1 VLAKHLPAAAFELPL
16 RTEGESSDLD
26 RFGPLAAPLAGV
38 LRDQGTIIDVKQ
50 QYYFAGGQ
58 NPAIGV
64 SLRHMSDNTF
74 SIVQRAGSCTT
85 PNAEHN
91 VIANVD
97 AITAPE
103 LVYPEAV
110 YLHNGETYLVRDLDL
125 EGKIAYVERRETDYY
140 TQAV

>member
-58 NPAIGV
+58 NPAVGV

-74 SIVQRAGSCTT
+74 SIVER
-85 PNAEHN
+85 
-91 VIANVD
+91 D
-97 AITAPE
+97 
-103 LVYPEAV
+103 
-110 YLHNGETYLVRDLDL
+110 GETSKASTANKVMAN
-125 EGKIAYVERRETDYY
+125 EGGTLPLH
-140 TQAV
+140 